1 MSINNNEPQN
11 INLLTDFGFKRI
23 FGTEQHKKNLIHFL
37 NAFLPPYIGPVTD
50 ISYRQSEQ
58 LGLTDKEK
66 RLVFDVFCAN
76 QNRDNI
82 IVEMQQASQEFL
94 KNRIIAYTSRIISS
108 SLKRGDRM
116 YNYPTVISII
126 LVDFSIREL
135 AGSDD
140 FVQHVMLK
148 DDRNEIFSE
157 KMSFLLIDL
166 SKFAARKRFVKLA
179 DDRQKW
185 CYAIKNM
192 WQMKDSDIPKEYDI
206 FHELYEDCKLSK
218 LNDMEKQEYEKSI
231 LEYEDVKEAM
241 DYHRRLGKA
250 EGFSDGFEKGMEK
263 GRKEGMEEGRE
274 EALRQTA
281 KNFLELGISLAD
293 VAKATGLSEAQISK
307 FLSEN

>member
-1 MSINNNEPQN
+1 MNNKEPQN

-23 FGTEQHKKNLIHFL
+23 FGTEQYKKNLIHFL

-50 ISYRQSEQ
+50 ISYRPTEQ
-58 LGLTDKEK
+58 LGLTDREK
-66 RLVFDVFCAN
+66 RLVFDVFCAD

-94 KNRIIAYTSRIISS
+94 KNRIIAYASRLISG
-108 SLKRGDRM
+108 SLQRGDRV

-135 AGSDD
+135 AGRED
-140 FVQHVMLK
+140 FVQHVMLR

-166 SKFAARKRFVKLA
+166 SKFAARKSFGKLS

-192 WQMKDSDIPKEYDI
+192 WQMKESDIPASYDI
-206 FHELYEDCKLSK
+206 FHELYEECKLSK

-241 DYHRRLGKA
+241 DYNRRLAKA

-263 GRKEGMEEGRE
+263 GMEKGREEGRE
-274 EALRQTA
+274 EALLQTA
-281 KNFLELGISLAD
+281 KNLLELGISLAE
-293 VAKATGLSEAQISK
+293 VAKATGLSEEEIKQKCSFSI
-307 FLSEN
+307 